1 VNLLICDV
9 AVVFILYLTG
19 SVIGQSVSYVPQ
31 LKTVC
36 AAGGEN
42 EVKKSVALW
51 AIFKFLSVLPSI
63 SKYKYYF
70 SLL

>member
-1 VNLLICDV
+1 V
-9 AVVFILYLTG
+9 G
-19 SVIGQSVSYVPQ
+19 
-31 LKTVC
+31 

-42 EVKKSVALW
+42 EVKESVALW
-51 AIFKFLSVLPSI
+51 AIFKFLSALPSI